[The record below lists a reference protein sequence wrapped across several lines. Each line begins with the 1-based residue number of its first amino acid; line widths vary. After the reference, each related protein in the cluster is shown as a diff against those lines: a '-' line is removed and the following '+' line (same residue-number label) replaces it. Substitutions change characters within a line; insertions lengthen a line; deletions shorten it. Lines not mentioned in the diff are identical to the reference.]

1 MFKEDARELFAFW
14 RMARDG
20 PASPIACHLG
30 GVTADARMTAPV
42 AVYVVCDALG
52 RAAYLFMQHGSYQL
66 VPVDDQPLLG
76 SGAVILYRGVQRSRA
91 FRFLRVIHGNLGAS
105 GRRVWRS
112 YVRTQLRMLSDS
124 ELSFNTIHDRAA
136 RSETT
141 HIRDRSWLS
150 DDIAKTEGLDLAGD
164 GLAATLWSAVHQ
176 SFALARWV
184 AERKFG
190 PHFVAGRTPIGNIR
204 LTTFFAGEHEVRI
217 IDPDLVEFFEAHGC
231 QVERPVLS
239 VDRRGRAVGR
249 KR

>member
-1 MFKEDARELFAFW
+1 MSRPACPDPSL
-14 RMARDG
+14 G
-20 PASPIACHLG
+20 PTGPPVFDSSLTQSRIMSSP
-30 GVTADARMTAPV
+30 
-42 AVYVVCDALG
+42 
-52 RAAYLFMQHGSYQL
+52 
-66 VPVDDQPLLG
+66 
-76 SGAVILYRGVQRSRA
+76 
-91 FRFLRVIHGNLGAS
+91 
-105 GRRVWRS
+105 RR
-112 YVRTQLRMLSDS
+112 Y
-124 ELSFNTIHDRAA
+124 DRAA

-176 SFALARWV
+176 SFALTRWV

-217 IDPDLVEFFEAHGC
+217 IDPDLVEFFETHGC